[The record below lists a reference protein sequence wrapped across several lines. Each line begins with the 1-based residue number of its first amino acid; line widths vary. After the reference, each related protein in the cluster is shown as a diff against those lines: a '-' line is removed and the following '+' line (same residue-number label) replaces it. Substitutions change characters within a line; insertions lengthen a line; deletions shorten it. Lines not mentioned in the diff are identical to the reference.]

1 MCKGDVSGRENKEL
15 YDKKMEQNMVYIEVE
30 KRQSESFWKDT
41 REMIGNTN
49 IIEKTEKKWIN
60 MQRLEK

>member
-1 MCKGDVSGRENKEL
+1 MCKGDVSERENKEL
-15 YDKKMEQNMVYIEVE
+15 YDKKIEQNMVYIEVE
-30 KRQSESFWKDT
+30 ERQSESFWKDT